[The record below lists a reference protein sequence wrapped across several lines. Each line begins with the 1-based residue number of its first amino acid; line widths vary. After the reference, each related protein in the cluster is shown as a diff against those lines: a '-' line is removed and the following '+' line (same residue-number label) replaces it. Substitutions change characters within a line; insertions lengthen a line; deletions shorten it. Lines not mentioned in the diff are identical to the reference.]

1 MRYLY
6 LVNGEGSWRINDDI
20 LVIYGVISVLFMI
33 DISTVLFLF
42 IYNDICV
49 LQIRDYACKQWSG
62 LIKE

>member
-20 LVIYGVISVLFMI
+20 WVIYGVISVLFMI

-49 LQIRDYACKQWSG
+49 L
-62 LIKE
+62 